1 MPETN
6 LRIWSPKRWHS
17 LRARASPVHCER
29 KKYFMSRQARRDE
42 RRGQSG
48 GDYHTGTRGVLH
60 AWVLQDCSLLLT
72 RYIPRPCSRL
82 LHVTPRPHNPTSLA
96 KHERAAAAPTTVML
110 SLALLTADLPARAV
124 VTCEYRAR
132 TAVLCVSVME
142 FNRKNISHVLVAIVR
157 ARQGTMWLCALS
169 VEKMF
174 KARMNCVASQSRTRS
189 SLTALNTWSHSS

>member
-1 MPETN
+1 M
-6 LRIWSPKRWHS
+6 
-17 LRARASPVHCER
+17 
-29 KKYFMSRQARRDE
+29 
-42 RRGQSG
+42 
-48 GDYHTGTRGVLH
+48 LH
-60 AWVLQDCSLLLT
+60 AWVAQDCSLLLT

-82 LHVTPRPHNPTSLA
+82 LHVTPHPHNPTSLA

-157 ARQGTMWLCALS
+157 ARQGTMWLCALG

-174 KARMNCVASQSRTRS
+174 KARMKMRRVQPCIQGRQARTRS
-189 SLTALNTWSHSS
+189 QLRRDAECARSET

>member
-1 MPETN
+1 MRLKTSVSDQVP
-6 LRIWSPKRWHS
+6 SPGFQTHD
-17 LRARASPVHCER
+17 RATEVGA
-29 KKYFMSRQARRDE
+29 
-42 RRGQSG
+42 
-48 GDYHTGTRGVLH
+48 GVLH
-60 AWVLQDCSLLLT
+60 AWVTADCSLLLT

-124 VTCEYRAR
+124 VTCGYRDR
-132 TAVLCVSVME
+132 TAVCCVSVME

-169 VEKMF
+169 AEWRRENV
-174 KARMNCVASQSRTRS
+174 QSDTILWVPFLLS
-189 SLTALNTWSHSS
+189 GLQP